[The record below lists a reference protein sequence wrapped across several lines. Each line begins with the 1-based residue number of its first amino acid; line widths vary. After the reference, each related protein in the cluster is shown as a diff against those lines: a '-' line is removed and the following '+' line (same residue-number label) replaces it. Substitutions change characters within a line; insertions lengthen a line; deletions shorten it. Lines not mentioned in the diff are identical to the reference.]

1 MVAELTGFLE
11 RERGWSG
18 RLLYWRKRL
27 LWSLAVRGGALLKR
41 GGDVLVSGVALL
53 FLSPLFLVV
62 AALIKLEDREGPVFF
77 TQVRVGKWG
86 REFPFP
92 KFRSMVSNAE
102 ALKNRLLEE
111 NQHGGEGV
119 TFKMKRDPRITRV
132 GRVIRRFSID
142 ELPQL
147 WSVFIGDMSLVG
159 PRPAVPREVAQYT
172 FADRRRL
179 NAAPGLTCIWQVSG
193 RAEIPF
199 DQQVE
204 LDEQYIQSR
213 SLKQDLRLLLLTVP
227 AVLTGRGAY

>member
-1 MVAELTGFLE
+1 
-11 RERGWSG
+11 
-18 RLLYWRKRL
+18 
-27 LWSLAVRGGALLKR
+27 
-41 GGDVLVSGVALL
+41 VLVSGVALL